1 MLKNISLR
9 HLIPLLFFSG
19 SLMLVVFFY
28 TVGFPVA
35 QKEAVDLSKRQAL
48 TFLQIQ
54 QSRFIELLYLDDT
67 SELEKEIYFANNDPA
82 IKRLF
87 IVDENLIVQYSNRS
101 RNIGEPLS
109 ATNSPYTKAE
119 IDKVNDTLTL
129 SVEWHDKDETL
140 LTGYA
145 ALRHT
150 VGSDQKRWT
159 LIIVHDFS
167 NLNKS
172 ITDIAA
178 IPSEL
183 LATLMLVLSVIAI
196 ILLRRHL
203 DMRLSPLL
211 SAAAKLAKNKKGARS
226 NLVGADEFAEIGR
239 AFDQMA
245 EKVEQSLSELE
256 DAKNDAELANLAK
269 NNFLSFM
276 SHEIQTPLAGLLG
289 FIDLLG
295 ESELDEEA
303 RIYLRS
309 TEASARTLSGLI
321 SNLLETSRLEAGT
334 VKPASEAFCI
344 NSLIQDIVD
353 STIMQAKK
361 KGLAIRVT
369 SNQDDPI
376 WLESDPV
383 LIRKILVNLTDNAV
397 RFTEEGSITIAVN
410 SEPVDASRMLL
421 NVSVSDTGIGIA
433 PTEQKHL
440 FDRFYR
446 SNDQRIK
453 NYKGAGIGLTICK
466 DIADILHADIHV
478 SSVLEEGSTFSL
490 EMEVPIADPQSDF
503 SYSALTAREQ
513 QPLNILLVEHS
524 ELTRSFLISLLK
536 KLGHRVYPCKNASEA
551 IQAMKDLLIYP
562 NLPPIDLAFIDIHMP
577 IMDGEETMHEIRG
590 MDSRF
595 KHLPM
600 IATSTQ
606 NDPIAREKLLVAG
619 FNGFV
624 SKPINKEHLME
635 EIFNLSRLQ
644 THRV

>member
-109 ATNSPYTKAE
+109 STNSPYTKAE

-211 SAAAKLAKNKKGARS
+211 GAAAKLAKNKKGARS

-376 WLESDPV
+376 WLESDPI

-536 KLGHRVYPCKNASEA
+536 KLGHRVYPCKNAPEA

-606 NDPIAREKLLVAG
+606 NDPLTREKLLVAG
-619 FNGFV
+619 FNGFI
-624 SKPINKEHLME
+624 SKPISKEHLME